1 MVGLRAMR
9 RSARILLAIV
19 LVAAVF
25 SGPMAMALDGCLA
38 MCDAPCALT
47 CGTVD
52 ATPTLTPPVA
62 ISEAATVS
70 TVPPLAL
77 PPTVLKPP
85 PKLAALAL

>member
-1 MVGLRAMR
+1 MKV
-9 RSARILLAIV
+9 SARILMAIV

-52 ATPTLTPPVA
+52 ATPTLTPPLT
-62 ISEAATVS
+62 ISEAVTISMVSLLAT
-70 TVPPLAL
+70 

-85 PKLAALAL
+85 PKLAALSL

>member
-38 MCDAPCALT
+38 VCDAPCALT

-52 ATPTLTPPVA
+52 ATPTLA
-62 ISEAATVS
+62 
-70 TVPPLAL
+70 PPLAISDAVTISTVSL
-77 PPTVLKPP
+77 LAPSPTVLKPP
-85 PKLAALAL
+85 PKLPALSR